1 MSIAIQL
8 KKMKMNKKMS
18 RKLNASGLTVKDKI
32 NFNGWQR
39 GQGINSLTTRQR
51 KRLEKKNV

>member
-1 MSIAIQL
+1 
-8 KKMKMNKKMS
+8 MNKKMS
-18 RKLNASGLTVKDKI
+18 RKLNATGLTVKDKI

-39 GQGINSLTTRQR
+39 GNINRLSTRQR

>member
-1 MSIAIQL
+1 
-8 KKMKMNKKMS
+8 MNKKMS

-39 GQGINSLTTRQR
+39 GINRLTTRQR